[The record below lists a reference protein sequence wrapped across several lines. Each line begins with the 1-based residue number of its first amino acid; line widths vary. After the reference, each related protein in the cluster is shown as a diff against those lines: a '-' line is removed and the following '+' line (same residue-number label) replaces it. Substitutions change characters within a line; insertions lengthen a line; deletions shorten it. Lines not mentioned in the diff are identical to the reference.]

1 MSAQVMQQATGSLA
15 TALAHAARLL
25 NDRPAMADAQ
35 LREILQAVPGQRDAG
50 LLLSAALRRQG
61 RAAEAVT
68 VARSLVEQ
76 NGQWTAGRHELGLA
90 LAAAGDTAGAIG
102 AQTRAVALDAQMG
115 VAWRAL
121 AEQLLIAGDKTGADK
136 AFVRYVS
143 ATVKD
148 PNLVSAG
155 AALVANRLDEAEP
168 LLREHLRRHP
178 ADVAAIRML
187 AELAARLGRYGDAE
201 RLLARAVELA
211 PSFEA
216 AGHQLALA
224 LYRQNKSVEA
234 IDLLDRLLTNQPDH
248 PTYLNL
254 KAACLVRIG
263 EYEPAIRIYER
274 VLAEHSQHAR
284 AWMSFGHALKT
295 VGRQDDCID
304 AYRKAIAQQPE
315 LGEAYW
321 SLANLKTVKF
331 TADDLAAMQTQLA
344 RTDITDEDRFHLGFA
359 LGKAFEDAKDYA
371 ASFSHYE
378 DGAALRRKSVQ
389 YDAAETTDHVVRS
402 RAVFTPDLMA
412 KGREAGCPAPDPI
425 FILGLPRAGSTLIEQ
440 ILSSHSMVEGTME
453 LPDIIAMAKD
463 LSGRR
468 KRSEASAY
476 PEVMADLSPER
487 LAELGEEF
495 IARTRL
501 HRKQGRPFFIDKMPN
516 NFAHVGLIQMILPNA
531 KIIDAR
537 RHPMANGFSAF
548 KQHFARGQGFSY
560 DLTELG
566 LYYRDYV
573 TLMSHF
579 DAVSPGR
586 VHRVIYEQM
595 VADPEAEVRRLLD
608 YCGLKFEPGCL
619 KFYETE
625 RAVRTASSEQ
635 VRQPIFSDAVEHWRH
650 YEPWLEPL
658 KAALGPVLETYS
670 EAPPI

>member
-1 MSAQVMQQATGSLA
+1 MGAQMVQEAVGDLA
-15 TALAHAARLL
+15 TALAHAERLS
-25 NDRPAMADAQ
+25 RREPALAETQ
-35 LREILQAVPGQRDAG
+35 IREILRAVPGQRDAG
-50 LLLSAALRRQG
+50 LLLAATLRTQG
-61 RAAEAVT
+61 RAADAAAA
-68 VARSLVEQ
+68 ARSLVDSHS
-76 NGQWTAGRHELGLA
+76 GWAAAHHELGLA
-90 LAAAGDTAGAIG
+90 LAADADAAGAIA
-102 AQTRAVALDAQMG
+102 AQTRAVGLDPQMG

-121 AEQLLIAGDKTGADK
+121 ADQLFAAGDAAGADT

-143 ATVKD
+143 ATRKD
-148 PNLVSAG
+148 PDLVAAG
-155 AALVANRLDEAEP
+155 AALVANRLDAAEP
-168 LLREHLRRHP
+168 LLRGHLRRHP
-178 ADVAAIRML
+178 TDVAAIRML
-187 AELAARLGRYGDAE
+187 AELAARMGRYGDAE
-201 RLLARAVELA
+201 RLLARAVDLA

-216 AGHQLALA
+216 AAHQLALA

-234 IDLLDRLLTNQPDH
+234 LELLDRLLARQPDH

-263 EYEPAIRIYER
+263 EYEAAIEIYER

-304 AYRKAIAQQPE
+304 AYRKAIALQPE

-331 TADDLAAMQTQLA
+331 TAEDRVAMQAQLA
-344 RTDITDEDRFHLGFA
+344 RTDISDEDRFHLGYA

-371 ASFSHYE
+371 ASFRHYE
-378 DGAALRRKSVQ
+378 AGAALRRKSVQ
-389 YDAAETTDHVVRS
+389 YDAAETTDHVARS
-402 RAVFTPDLMA
+402 RAVFTPELMA
-412 KGREAGCPAPDPI
+412 AGRQAGCPAPDPI

-453 LPDIIAMAKD
+453 LPDIIAIAKD
-463 LSGRR
+463 LSGRK

-476 PEVMADLSPER
+476 PEIMAALPPER

-495 IARTRL
+495 IARTRV

-531 KIIDAR
+531 RIIDAR

-560 DLTELG
+560 DLSELG

-573 TLMSHF
+573 ELMSHF

-586 VHRVIYEQM
+586 VHRVIYENM
-595 VADPEAEVRRLLD
+595 VAAPEAEVRALLD
-608 YCGLKFEPGCL
+608 YCGLEFEPACL

-635 VRQPIFSDAVEHWRH
+635 VRQPIFKDAVEHWRH

-658 KAALGPVLETYS
+658 KAALGPVLDTYP